1 MESNK
6 NIENKPAN
14 NNNIETKIP
23 SKPTNPSRQININNA
38 YDELK
43 IGNKNMDI
51 KINNNINNNNIPT
64 VERIK
69 VNITEKNQE
78 SDTSFINDNLT
89 SKFLIKIYGIL
100 LFQFIIIFGI
110 VLIFQIKSISSY
122 IKTHPV
128 LYWSIYVISFLA
140 FFIIFILFLINPEN
154 LNKVP
159 TNYFILF
166 IMTIFLGLFCG
177 VIASLY
183 KYELVICAITCV
195 IAISFGSFCVG
206 AFIKT
211 KKLKFWYLF
220 VPSVVCIIIHYVIM
234 ILIFKKYYLYFFY
247 CSLVAFVYAL
257 FIAFDTIII
266 KETYSVDEYILGAL
280 ALTFDIVK
288 LFLIILEYF
297 GQSD

>member
-1 MESNK
+1 MESNE

-280 ALTFDIVK
+280 ALTIDIIK
-288 LFLIILEYF
+288 LFIIILEYF

>member
-1 MESNK
+1 MESNE

-23 SKPTNPSRQININNA
+23 SKPTNPSRKININNA

-234 ILIFKKYYLYFFY
+234 ILIFRKYYLYFFY

-280 ALTFDIVK
+280 ALTIDIIK
-288 LFLIILEYF
+288 LFIIILEYF

>member
-1 MESNK
+1 MESNE

-51 KINNNINNNNIPT
+51 KINNNNIPT

-280 ALTFDIVK
+280 ALTIDIIK
-288 LFLIILEYF
+288 LFIIILEYF

>member
-1 MESNK
+1 MESNE

-166 IMTIFLGLFCG
+166 IMTIFLGLLCG

-280 ALTFDIVK
+280 ALTIDIIK
-288 LFLIILEYF
+288 LFIIILEYF

>member
-1 MESNK
+1 MESNE

-122 IKTHPV
+122 IKIHPV
-128 LYWSIYVISFLA
+128 LYWAICVISFLA
-140 FFIIFILFLINPEN
+140 FFIIFMLFLINPEN

-177 VIASLY
+177 VISSLY

-220 VPSVVCIIIHYVIM
+220 VPSVVCIIIHYVVM
-234 ILIFKKYYLYFFY
+234 ILIFRKYYLYFFY
-247 CSLVAFVYAL
+247 CSLAAFSYAL

-288 LFLIILEYF
+288 LFFIILEYF

>member
-1 MESNK
+1 MESNE

-51 KINNNINNNNIPT
+51 KINNNNIPT

-247 CSLVAFVYAL
+247 CSLVAFGYAL

-280 ALTFDIVK
+280 ALTIDIIK
-288 LFLIILEYF
+288 LFIIILEYF